1 MHSYPKLD
9 IIFSLL
15 FDFSRRFLL
24 VKELLPGP
32 VTILLQRK
40 KKCDLS
46 VRKFDTFCSAFLV
59 TTLNQVTMILFTR
72 VGELESW
79 SSVTGVQ
86 HIKESCVQFKNKN
99 PRGLNRCSFAM
110 NALSRRES
118 EFLILILWGSVV
130 NTSEPAWFFSI
141 GNWHALVPICNSGCF
156 KAIRACNCV
165 DVGEWEW
172 STEYSGSARIFELME
187 RGPSSKRSSN
197 KII

>member
-1 MHSYPKLD
+1 MHILRPVYYLTTGMHSYPKLD

-86 HIKESCVQFKNKN
+86 HIKESCIPFKNKK
-99 PRGLNRCSFAM
+99 PSWI
-110 NALSRRES
+110 ES
-118 EFLILILWGSVV
+118 LFFCDECLISQGIR
-130 NTSEPAWFFSI
+130 
-141 GNWHALVPICNSGCF
+141 VPDSDFVRVSG
-156 KAIRACNCV
+156 K
-165 DVGEWEW
+165 
-172 STEYSGSARIFELME
+172 YQ
-187 RGPSSKRSSN
+187 
-197 KII
+197 